1 MCVYM
6 WRILAALWH
15 LCRPKPH
22 HVHVHVHARNQSAA
36 PRSLWRPL
44 QNDAIILTNFLA
56 VPFVVVAVVA
66 WLLARLLSAFV
77 GF

>member
-1 MCVYM
+1 MASLSARHGPTLQSLLSPHPRPQPIDCAS
-6 WRILAALWH
+6 LA
-15 LCRPKPH
+15 
-22 HVHVHVHARNQSAA
+22 
-36 PRSLWRPL
+36 WRPL

-56 VPFVVVAVVA
+56 LPFVVVVIVVVA